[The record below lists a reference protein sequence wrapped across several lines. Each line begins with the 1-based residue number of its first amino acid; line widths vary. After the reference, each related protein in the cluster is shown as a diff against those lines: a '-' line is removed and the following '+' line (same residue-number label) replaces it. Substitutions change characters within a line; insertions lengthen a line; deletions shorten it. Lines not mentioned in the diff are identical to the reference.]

1 MRLSL
6 KAKLTAL
13 ITLLVLLVVV
23 ATSTVYISN
32 LTRQALLEVQTK
44 GEYVANEVYHQAGA
58 VLAQSRMPEGEN
70 PQDFQALRSF
80 VQTRLAS
87 DPGLKSLME
96 SAVGYS
102 PVVDY
107 VAITDTNLVALVHS
121 NSEEVGHH
129 LTPAPR
135 YSQLM
140 RAGMLR
146 QLRAVYGPPQV
157 YEVIL
162 PLALGSRPLGDV
174 RVGVST
180 VLLRDEISPNL
191 RAALLLSLMA
201 IVFATL
207 SAEVVSFR
215 VLRPLENIS
224 QSVDL
229 LARGEFSVPITLQ
242 RRDEWGILSSK
253 LHLLGEQMRGEK
265 AAFVRLQENLDHL
278 FSNLSDGLLLFDQQD
293 RLVLATPAA
302 EHFLGSTVQTPAQ
315 RPALE
320 VFSQATPLHQLLREA
335 FQTRQSL
342 LWKTLEL
349 PGEHSTRI
357 AVNAQFV
364 GEGAQRVGCLVTLR
378 DTGSRAEIQDQ
389 IDTTT
394 KLAAIGRL
402 MSGVAHEVKNPLNAM
417 VLQLEVLKARLG
429 EDGDKVQPQVEI
441 LAEEIRRLDR
451 VVKTFLDFT
460 RPVEI
465 HPVDAEVTPL
475 VREVFALAEPQAR
488 KNNVQLIFAD
498 GGATPPVH
506 VDRDLI
512 KQALLNLVL
521 NGCQAMPQGG
531 ELTLTAHAIPKG
543 GELNTTP
550 HAVPH
555 AVELEIRD
563 TGVGIPPDAQ
573 KRIFSLFYTTKP
585 GGTGVGLAMAF
596 RVVQLHNGTIDFTS
610 EVNRGTTFR
619 VTLPASA
626 QQDSQQA

>member
-1 MRLSL
+1 
-6 KAKLTAL
+6 
-13 ITLLVLLVVV
+13 
-23 ATSTVYISN
+23 
-32 LTRQALLEVQTK
+32 
-44 GEYVANEVYHQAGA
+44 
-58 VLAQSRMPEGEN
+58 
-70 PQDFQALRSF
+70 
-80 VQTRLAS
+80 
-87 DPGLKSLME
+87 
-96 SAVGYS
+96 
-102 PVVDY
+102 
-107 VAITDTNLVALVHS
+107 
-121 NSEEVGHH
+121 
-129 LTPAPR
+129 
-135 YSQLM
+135 
-140 RAGMLR
+140 
-146 QLRAVYGPPQV
+146 
-157 YEVIL
+157 
-162 PLALGSRPLGDV
+162 
-174 RVGVST
+174 
-180 VLLRDEISPNL
+180 LLREEILPNL
-191 RAALLLSLMA
+191 RAALLLSLIA

-207 SAEVVSFR
+207 SAGVVSFR
-215 VLRPLENIS
+215 MLRPLEKIS

-229 LARGEFSVPITLQ
+229 LARGEFSGPVALK

-265 AAFVRLQENLDHL
+265 AAFVRLQENLDHI

-302 EHFLGSTVQTPAQ
+302 ERFLGAGIRTAVQ
-315 RPALE
+315 RPAQE
-320 VFSQATPLHQLLREA
+320 VFSPSTPINRLLREA

-349 PGEHSTRI
+349 PGKPATRI
-357 AVNAQFV
+357 AVNVQFV
-364 GEGAQRVGCLVTLR
+364 GVGDQRMGCLVTLR

-429 EDGDKVQPQVEI
+429 ADGDRVQPQVEI

-465 HPVDAEVTPL
+465 HPIDTEIAPL

-488 KNNVQLIFAD
+488 KNKVFLLFA
-498 GGATPPVH
+498 GNGVTVPLH

-531 ELTLTAHAIPKG
+531 ELTI
-543 GELNTTP
+543 TP
-550 HAVPH
+550 QSMSN

-563 TGVGIPPDAQ
+563 SGMGIPPNAQ

-619 VTLPASA
+619 ITLPAGAREDLQSGTSPA
-626 QQDSQQA
+626 

>member
-13 ITLLVLLVVV
+13 ITVLVLLVVV
-23 ATSTVYISN
+23 VTSTVYISD
-32 LTRQALLEVQTK
+32 LTRQALLDVQSK
-44 GEYVANEVYHQAGA
+44 GEYVVDEVYHQAGA
-58 VLAQSRMPEGEN
+58 VLAESHMPEGEN
-70 PQDFQALRSF
+70 PQDLPALSNF
-80 VQTRLAS
+80 VQTRLSS

-96 SAVGYS
+96 SAVGYMRS
-102 PVVDY
+102 IDY
-107 VAITDTNLVALVHS
+107 VAITDTNLVTLVHS
-121 NSEEVGHH
+121 NPDEVNHP

-135 YSQLM
+135 YSQLVQ
-140 RAGMLR
+140 AGLLQQFR
-146 QLRAVYGPPQV
+146 VVYGPPRV
-157 YEVIL
+157 YEVTL
-162 PLALGSRPLGDV
+162 PLAIGAEPLGDV

-180 VLLRDEISPNL
+180 VLLRDELSPNL
-191 RAALLLSLMA
+191 RAALLLSLIA
-201 IVFATL
+201 IVIATL
-207 SAEVVSFR
+207 SAAVFSFR
-215 VLRPLENIS
+215 MLRPLEKIS

-229 LARGEFSVPITLQ
+229 LARGEFSGPVALKRT
-242 RRDEWGILSSK
+242 DEWGILSSK

-265 AAFVRLQENLDHL
+265 AAFVRLQENLGHV

-302 EHFLGSTVQTPAQ
+302 QRFLGAGIQTTAH
-315 RPALE
+315 RPAME
-320 VFSQATPLHQLLREA
+320 VFSQDTPLHQLLRES
-335 FQTRQSL
+335 FQTHQSL
-342 LWKTLEL
+342 VWKPLEL
-349 PGEHSTRI
+349 PGKPTTRV

-364 GEGAQRVGCLVTLR
+364 GAGAHRVGCLITLR

-429 EDGDKVQPQVEI
+429 DQGEKVHPQVEI
-441 LAEEIRRLDR
+441 LTEEIRRLDR

-465 HPVDAEVTPL
+465 HPADAEIAPL

-488 KNNVQLIFAD
+488 SNNVQLILA
-498 GGATPPVH
+498 GNGATPPVR

-521 NGCQAMPQGG
+521 NGCQAMPKGG
-531 ELTLTAHAIPKG
+531 ELTI
-543 GELNTTP
+543 TP
-550 HAVPH
+550 HAMPN

-563 TGVGIPPDAQ
+563 SGVGIPPDAQ

-610 EVNRGTTFR
+610 EVNHGTTFR
-619 VTLPASA
+619 VTLPAGA
-626 QQDSQQA
+626 QPEPQSKAQPA

>member
-23 ATSTVYISN
+23 VTSTVYISN
-32 LTRQALLEVQTK
+32 LTRQALREVQTK
-44 GEYVANEVYHQAGA
+44 GEYVANEVSHQAGA
-58 VLAQSRMPEGEN
+58 ALAGCRMPQGES
-70 PQDFQALRSF
+70 PQDPQALRGF
-80 VQTRLAS
+80 VRMCLSS
-87 DPGLKSLME
+87 DPGLASVME
-96 SAVGYS
+96 SAVGYL
-102 PVVDY
+102 PAVDY
-107 VAITDTNLVALVHS
+107 VAITDMNLEVLVHS
-121 NSEEVGHH
+121 NPEEFGHH
-129 LTPAPR
+129 LTPPPR
-135 YSQLM
+135 YSQLLQT
-140 RAGMLR
+140 GMLR
-146 QLRAVYGPPQV
+146 QLRTVYGPPQD

-162 PLALGSRPLGDV
+162 PLSLGAKPLGDV

-191 RAALLLSLMA
+191 RGALLLSLTA
-201 IVFATL
+201 IIFATL
-207 SAEVVSFR
+207 SAGVVSFL
-215 VLRPLENIS
+215 VLRPLEKIS

-229 LARGEFSVPITLQ
+229 LARGEYTKPAALN

-253 LHLLGEQMRGEK
+253 LYLLGEQMRGEK

-278 FSNLSDGLLLFDQQD
+278 FSNLSDGLLLFNQQD

-302 EHFLGSTVQTPAQ
+302 VHFLGAGIQTTAQ

-320 VFSQATPLHQLLREA
+320 VFSQATPLHQLLRGA

-349 PGEHSTRI
+349 PGEPSSRL

-364 GEGAQRVGCLVTLR
+364 GEGDERVGCLVTLR

-417 VLQLEVLKARLG
+417 VLQLEVLKTRLG
-429 EDGDKVQPQVEI
+429 EDGGKVQPQVEI
-441 LAEEIRRLDR
+441 LEEEIRRLDR

-465 HPVDAEVTPL
+465 HPVDAEVAPL

-488 KNNVQLIFAD
+488 KNNVQLILAGD
-498 GGATPPVH
+498 GAVPPMR

-531 ELTLTAHAIPKG
+531 ELKITTHALTNI
-543 GELNTTP
+543 
-550 HAVPH
+550 
-555 AVELEIRD
+555 VELEIRD
-563 TGVGIPPDAQ
+563 SGVGIPPDAQ
-573 KRIFSLFYTTKP
+573 KKIFSLFYTTKP

-619 VTLPASA
+619 VTLPAGARPTHRGST
-626 QQDSQQA
+626 

>member
-13 ITLLVLLVVV
+13 ITGLVLLVVV
-23 ATSTVYISN
+23 VTSTVYISN

-44 GEYVANEVYHQAGA
+44 GEYVANEVSHQAGA
-58 VLAQSRMPEGEN
+58 ALAGCRMPQGES
-70 PQDFQALRSF
+70 PQDLQALRGF
-80 VQTRLAS
+80 VRTCLSS
-87 DPGLKSLME
+87 DPGLASLME
-96 SAVGYS
+96 SAVGYLRA
-102 PVVDY
+102 VDY
-107 VAITDTNLVALVHS
+107 VAITDTNLEVLVHS
-121 NSEEVGHH
+121 NPEEFGQH

-135 YSQLM
+135 YSELM

-146 QLRAVYGPPQV
+146 QLRAVYGPPSRV
-157 YEVIL
+157 YEVNL
-162 PLALGSRPLGDV
+162 PMALGAEPLDV

-191 RAALLLSLMA
+191 RGALLLSFTA
-201 IVFATL
+201 IIFATL
-207 SAEVVSFR
+207 SAGVVSFLA
-215 VLRPLENIS
+215 LRPLEKIS

-229 LARGEFSVPITLQ
+229 LARGEFSRPVELK

-253 LHLLGEQMRGEK
+253 LHLLGEHMRGEK
-265 AAFVRLQENLDHL
+265 AAFVRLQENLDHI

-302 EHFLGSTVQTPAQ
+302 VRFLGTGIQTTDH

-320 VFSQATPLHQLLREA
+320 VFSQDTPLHQLLREA
-335 FQTRQSL
+335 FLTRQSL

-349 PGEHSTRI
+349 PGKPSTRI

-364 GEGAQRVGCLVTLR
+364 GVGDQRVGCLVTLR

-429 EDGDKVQPQVEI
+429 EDGEKVQPQVQI

-465 HPVDAEVTPL
+465 HPADTEIAPL

-488 KNNVQLIFAD
+488 KNNVFLIFA
-498 GGATPPVH
+498 GNGVTAPLH

-531 ELTLTAHAIPKG
+531 ELKITPRAIS
-543 GELNTTP
+543 N
-550 HAVPH
+550 

-563 TGVGIPPDAQ
+563 SGVGIPPDAQ
-573 KRIFSLFYTTKP
+573 QRIFSLFYTTKP

-596 RVVQLHNGTIDFTS
+596 RVVQLHSGTIDFTS

-619 VTLPASA
+619 VTLPAGA
-626 QQDSQQA
+626 QQEPPQA

>member
-23 ATSTVYISN
+23 VTSTVYISN
-32 LTRQALLEVQTK
+32 LTRQALLQVQSK
-44 GEYVANEVYHQAGA
+44 GDYVANEVYYYAHT
-58 VLAQSRMPEGEN
+58 VLSQSRMPGGQD

-80 VQTRLAS
+80 VQKRLSA
-87 DPGLKSLME
+87 DPGMASVIE
-96 SAVGYS
+96 SAVAYS
-102 PVVDY
+102 PIVDY
-107 VAITDTNLVALVHS
+107 VAITDTDLVVMVHS
-121 NSEEVGHH
+121 DPDEVGHH
-129 LTPAPR
+129 LLPAPR

-140 RAGMLR
+140 QAKMLR
-146 QLRAVYGPPQV
+146 QLRTVFGPPQV
-157 YEVIL
+157 YEVIF
-162 PLALGSRPLGDV
+162 PLAIGPKALGDV

-180 VLLRDEISPNL
+180 VLLREEISPNL
-191 RAALLLSLMA
+191 RRALLLSLMT
-201 IVFATL
+201 IIFATL
-207 SAEVVSFR
+207 SAGVVSFR
-215 VLRPLENIS
+215 VLRPLEKIS

-229 LARGEFSVPITLQ
+229 LARGEFSGPVTLN
-242 RRDEWGILSSK
+242 RSDEWGILSSK

-265 AAFVRLQENLDHL
+265 AAFVRLQENLDHI

-293 RLVLATPAA
+293 RLVLATSAA
-302 EHFLGSTVQTPAQ
+302 RRFLGAGIQIPAY
-315 RPALE
+315 RPAME
-320 VFSQATPLHQLLREA
+320 VFSGDTPLHQLLREA
-335 FQTRQSL
+335 FLTRQSL

-349 PGEHSTRI
+349 PGDQPTRV

-364 GEGAQRVGCLVTLR
+364 GVGPQRVGCLITLR
-378 DTGSRAEIQDQ
+378 DTGSRAEIKDQ
-389 IDTTT
+389 IDSTT

-429 EDGDKVQPQVEI
+429 EDGERVHPQVDI

-465 HPVDAEVTPL
+465 SPANAEIAPL

-488 KNNVQLIFAD
+488 SNNVQLIFAGD
-498 GGATPPVH
+498 GVTAPVY

-521 NGCQAMPQGG
+521 NGCQAMPHGG
-531 ELTLTAHAIPKG
+531 KLTITPRALPK
-543 GELNTTP
+543 
-550 HAVPH
+550 

-563 TGVGIPPDAQ
+563 SGVGIPTDAQ

-596 RVVQLHNGTIDFTS
+596 RVVQLHDGTIDFTS
-610 EVNRGTTFR
+610 EVNHGTTFR
-619 VTLPASA
+619 ITLPAGV
-626 QQDSQQA
+626 QQELKQA

>member
-1 MRLSL
+1 
-6 KAKLTAL
+6 
-13 ITLLVLLVVV
+13 
-23 ATSTVYISN
+23 
-32 LTRQALLEVQTK
+32 
-44 GEYVANEVYHQAGA
+44 
-58 VLAQSRMPEGEN
+58 
-70 PQDFQALRSF
+70 
-80 VQTRLAS
+80 
-87 DPGLKSLME
+87 
-96 SAVGYS
+96 
-102 PVVDY
+102 
-107 VAITDTNLVALVHS
+107 
-121 NSEEVGHH
+121 
-129 LTPAPR
+129 
-135 YSQLM
+135 
-140 RAGMLR
+140 
-146 QLRAVYGPPQV
+146 
-157 YEVIL
+157 
-162 PLALGSRPLGDV
+162 
-174 RVGVST
+174 
-180 VLLRDEISPNL
+180 
-191 RAALLLSLMA
+191 
-201 IVFATL
+201 
-207 SAEVVSFR
+207 
-215 VLRPLENIS
+215 
-224 QSVDL
+224 
-229 LARGEFSVPITLQ
+229 
-242 RRDEWGILSSK
+242 
-253 LHLLGEQMRGEK
+253 
-265 AAFVRLQENLDHL
+265 
-278 FSNLSDGLLLFDQQD
+278 
-293 RLVLATPAA
+293 
-302 EHFLGSTVQTPAQ
+302 
-315 RPALE
+315 
-320 VFSQATPLHQLLREA
+320 
-335 FQTRQSL
+335 
-342 LWKTLEL
+342 
-349 PGEHSTRI
+349 
-357 AVNAQFV
+357 
-364 GEGAQRVGCLVTLR
+364 
-378 DTGSRAEIQDQ
+378 
-389 IDTTT
+389 
-394 KLAAIGRL
+394 
-402 MSGVAHEVKNPLNAM
+402 
-417 VLQLEVLKARLG
+417 
-429 EDGDKVQPQVEI
+429 VEI

>member
-23 ATSTVYISN
+23 VTSTVYISN
-32 LTRQALLEVQTK
+32 LTHQALREVLTK
-44 GEYVANEVYHQAGA
+44 GDYVAHEVSHQAGA
-58 VLAQSRMPEGEN
+58 ALAGCRMPEGES
-70 PQDFQALRSF
+70 PQNLEALRGF
-80 VQTRLAS
+80 VRTCLSS
-87 DPGLKSLME
+87 DPGLASLME
-96 SAVGYS
+96 SAIGYL
-102 PVVDY
+102 PAIDY
-107 VAITDTNLVALVHS
+107 AAITETDLTVLVHS
-121 NSEEVGHH
+121 NPEEFGRR

-135 YSQLM
+135 YTQLM
-140 RAGMLR
+140 QAGMLR
-146 QLRAVYGPPQV
+146 QLRAVYGPPKV

-162 PLALGSRPLGDV
+162 PLALGAQPLGDV

-180 VLLRDEISPNL
+180 VLLRGEISPNL
-191 RAALLLSLMA
+191 HAALLLALTA

-207 SAEVVSFR
+207 SAGVVSFL
-215 VLRPLENIS
+215 VVRPLETIS

-229 LARGEFSVPITLQ
+229 MARGEFSGPVTLN

-265 AAFVRLQENLDHL
+265 AAFVRLQENLDHI

-302 EHFLGSTVQTPAQ
+302 VRFLGAGIQTTAQ
-315 RPALE
+315 RPAME
-320 VFSQATPLHQLLREA
+320 VFSQATPLNQLLREA

-349 PGEHSTRI
+349 PGKPSTRI

-364 GEGAQRVGCLVTLR
+364 GAGDQRVGCLVTLR
-378 DTGSRAEIQDQ
+378 DTGSRAEIQNQ

-429 EDGDKVQPQVEI
+429 EEGDKVQPQVKI
-441 LAEEIRRLDR
+441 LGEEIRRLDR

-465 HPVDAEVTPL
+465 HPVDTEIAPL

-488 KNNVQLIFAD
+488 KNNVFLIFAGD
-498 GGATPPVH
+498 GVTAPLH
-506 VDRDLI
+506 ADRDLI

-531 ELTLTAHAIPKG
+531 KLTI
-543 GELNTTP
+543 TP
-550 HAVPH
+550 HALPS

-563 TGVGIPPDAQ
+563 SGVGIPPEAQ
-573 KRIFSLFYTTKP
+573 NRIFSLFYTTKP

-619 VTLPASA
+619 VTLPAGA
-626 QQDSQQA
+626 QQEPRADAPPV

>member
-6 KAKLTAL
+6 KPKLTAL

-23 ATSTVYISN
+23 VTSTIYISN
-32 LTRQALLEVQTK
+32 LTRQTLLEVQSK
-44 GEYVANEVYHQAGA
+44 GEYVASEVSHQAGT
-58 VLAQSRMPEGEN
+58 VLPQCHMPQGEN

-80 VQTRLAS
+80 VQTCLSS

-96 SAVGYS
+96 SAVGYL

-107 VAITDTNLVALVHS
+107 VAITDTNLVTLVS
-121 NSEEVGHH
+121 NPEEVAHH
-129 LTPAPR
+129 LTPAPH
-135 YSQLM
+135 YSQLIQ
-140 RAGMLR
+140 AGLVR
-146 QLRAVYGPPQV
+146 QFRAVYGPPRGYDV
-157 YEVIL
+157 TL
-162 PLALGSRPLGDV
+162 PLALGAEPLDV

-180 VLLRDEISPNL
+180 VLLREEISPNL
-191 RAALLLSLMA
+191 RAALLLSLVA

-207 SAEVVSFR
+207 SAAVVSFLM
-215 VLRPLENIS
+215 LRPLEKIS

-229 LARGEFSVPITLQ
+229 LARGEFSRPVTLK

-265 AAFVRLQENLDHL
+265 AAFVRLQENLDQI

-293 RLVLATPAA
+293 RLVLATSAA
-302 EHFLGSTVQTPAQ
+302 QRFLGPSIRTTAH
-315 RPALE
+315 RPATE
-320 VFSQATPLHQLLREA
+320 VFSPDTPLHQLLREA

-342 LWKTLEL
+342 IWKKLEL
-349 PGEHSTRI
+349 PGEPSTSL

-364 GEGAQRVGCLVTLR
+364 GVGDQRVGCLITLR
-378 DTGSRAEIQDQ
+378 DTGSRAEIKDQ

-429 EDGDKVQPQVEI
+429 EQGEMVQPQVDI

-465 HPVDAEVTPL
+465 HPVDAELAPL

-488 KNNVQLIFAD
+488 SNKVQLTFV
-498 GGATPPVH
+498 GNGATPPVR

-521 NGCQAMPQGG
+521 NACQAMPQGG
-531 ELTLTAHAIPKG
+531 ELKI
-543 GELNTTP
+543 TP
-550 HAVPH
+550 HVLPN
-555 AVELEIRD
+555 AVEIEIRD
-563 TGVGIPPDAQ
+563 SGVGISLDAQ

-585 GGTGVGLAMAF
+585 GGTGIGLAMAF

-610 EVNRGTTFR
+610 EVNHGTTFR
-619 VTLPASA
+619 ITLPAGAHQDPPSEA
-626 QQDSQQA
+626 QPA

>member
-23 ATSTVYISN
+23 VTATVSIEN
-32 LTRQALLEVQTK
+32 LTRQALQDVQSK
-44 GEYVANEVYHQAGA
+44 GEYVASEVYHQAGVA
-58 VLAQSRMPEGEN
+58 LAGSRMPEGQD
-70 PQDFQALRSF
+70 PQDFQALRNF
-80 VQTRLAS
+80 VQSRLS
-87 DPGLKSLME
+87 SNPGLNSAME
-96 SAVGYS
+96 SAVAYS

-107 VAITDTNLVALVHS
+107 VAITDRNLFVLVHS
-121 NSEEVGHH
+121 NAEEVGHH
-129 LTPAPR
+129 FIPAPP
-135 YSQLM
+135 YSQLLQAWM
-140 RAGMLR
+140 PR
-146 QLRAVYGPPQV
+146 QLLAVFGPPRV

-162 PLALGSRPLGDV
+162 PFSIGNQPLGDV

-180 VLLRDEISPNL
+180 VLTKAEISPSL
-191 RAALLLSLMA
+191 RIALFLSLA
-201 IVFATL
+201 DIVFATL
-207 SAEVVSFR
+207 SAAVVSYR
-215 VLRPLENIS
+215 VLRPLEKIS

-229 LARGEFSVPITLQ
+229 LARGEFSGPEALN

-302 EHFLGSTVQTPAQ
+302 VHFLGAGIETTAH

-335 FQTRQSL
+335 FQKRQSL

-349 PGEHSTRI
+349 PGEPSTRL

-364 GEGAQRVGCLVTLR
+364 GEGDQRVGCLVTLR
-378 DTGSRAEIQDQ
+378 DTGSRAEFQDQ

-429 EDGDKVQPQVEI
+429 EDGAKVQPQVEI
-441 LAEEIRRLDR
+441 LAEEIRRLDG

-465 HPVDAEVTPL
+465 HPVDAEVAPL

-488 KNNVQLIFAD
+488 KNNVHMILAGD
-498 GGATPPVH
+498 GATPPVR
-506 VDRDLI
+506 VDRDLF

-531 ELTLTAHAIPKG
+531 KLTITPHAIP
-543 GELNTTP
+543 N
-550 HAVPH
+550 

-563 TGVGIPPDAQ
+563 SGVGIPPDAQ

-596 RVVQLHNGTIDFTS
+596 RVVQLHNGTIDFSS
-610 EVNRGTTFR
+610 EVNHGTTFR
-619 VTLPASA
+619 ITLPHTGG
-626 QQDSQQA
+626 QREG